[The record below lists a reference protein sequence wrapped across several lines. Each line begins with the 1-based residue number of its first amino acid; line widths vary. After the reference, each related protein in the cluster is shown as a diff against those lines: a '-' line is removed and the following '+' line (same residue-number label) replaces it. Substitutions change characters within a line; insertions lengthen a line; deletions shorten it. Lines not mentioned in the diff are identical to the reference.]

1 MEKKGVLQIHIETSN
16 ELDDLKANPIEAIEN
31 IMNTYG
37 NDIKK
42 FIYTYLNNE
51 ADTDDVTQEVFV
63 TVYLKLST
71 FRGKSSL
78 KSWIY
83 SIAVNKC
90 KDYMIKNRLHHSKL
104 IERITSLTI
113 FPKLNDVPEEYKQS
127 SIKEE
132 LFEKVIDLPIKYR
145 EVIILYYFKE
155 LSIKEISFILNE
167 KETTLQSR
175 LSRARGKLKDLIN
188 EGGII
193 LG

>member
-1 MEKKGVLQIHIETSN
+1 MEKKRGLPNYYEGQN
-16 ELDDLKANPIEAIEN
+16 ELTDLKANPIEAIEI

-37 NDIKK
+37 NDVKK

-63 TVYLKLST
+63 TIYLKLST
-71 FRGKSSL
+71 FQGKSSL

-90 KDYMIKNRLHHSKL
+90 KDYIRNNRLRPSKL
-104 IERITSLTI
+104 IERITSLMTFQNI
-113 FPKLNDVPEEYKQS
+113 NHVAEEYKQRS
-127 SIKEE
+127 LNEG
-132 LFEKVIDLPIKYR
+132 LFEKVMELPIKYR

-155 LSIKEISFILNE
+155 LSVKEISFILNE
-167 KETTLQSR
+167 KETTLQTR
-175 LSRARGKLKDLIN
+175 LLRARSKLKDLIN

>member
-1 MEKKGVLQIHIETSN
+1 LDKKGVFPLRMAASN
-16 ELDDLKANPIEAIEN
+16 ELDNLKENPIEAIEN

-37 NDIKK
+37 NDVKK

-63 TVYLKLST
+63 TVYLKLNT
-71 FRGKSSL
+71 FKAKSSL

-90 KDYMIKNRLHHSKL
+90 KDYIRNNRLRPSKL

-113 FPKLNDVPEEYKQS
+113 LPKVNDVPEEYRQS
-127 SIKEE
+127 SIKEG
-132 LFEKVIDLPIKYR
+132 LFEKVMELPIKYR

-155 LSIKEISFILNE
+155 LSIKEISFILKE
-167 KETTLQSR
+167 KETTLQTR
-175 LSRARGKLKDLIN
+175 LLRARSKLKDLIN